1 MEEILI
7 GKVERYFS
15 KIGVAA
21 IRILEGELKIG
32 DTVRFKGQTTDFEQ
46 KIESMQIE
54 HLPVEIAKKGEAV
67 GVKVREKVREGD
79 NVYLLA

>member
-67 GVKVREKVREGD
+67 GVKVKEKVREGD
-79 NVYLLA
+79 KVYLLP

>member
-67 GVKVREKVREGD
+67 GVKVKEKVREGD
-79 NVYLLA
+79 KVYLLA